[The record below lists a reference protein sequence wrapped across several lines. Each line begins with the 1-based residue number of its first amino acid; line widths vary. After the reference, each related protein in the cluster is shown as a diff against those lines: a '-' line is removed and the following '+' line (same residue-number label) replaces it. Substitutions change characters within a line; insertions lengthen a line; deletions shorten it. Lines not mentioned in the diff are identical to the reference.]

1 MAPQGWHSRTESAKA
16 TATARACRQC
26 RGGGTLAGARRSY
39 DPAVV
44 LLSSVSAGAATA
56 WVIAAYL
63 VGTFPTALLVAGRR
77 GVDPTRSGSGN
88 PGATNVLRTAGRR
101 AGAVT
106 LLGDLAKGAMAAG
119 VGWAV
124 GGHGL
129 GVACGVAA
137 VAGHVVPLTRGFR
150 GGKGV
155 ATGAGMAAVL
165 FPGALAIAA
174 GAFAIAAAAS
184 RTASLASIVAAVV
197 LPVAAGLVGAPGW
210 EVAGLAGCAALIIAR
225 HRANIERLAR
235 GTEPRFGGSG

>member
-1 MAPQGWHSRTESAKA
+1 
-16 TATARACRQC
+16 
-26 RGGGTLAGARRSY
+26 
-39 DPAVV
+39 V

-63 VGTFPTALLVAGRR
+63 VGTFPTARLVAGRR
-77 GVDPTRSGSGN
+77 GVDPTRTGSGN

-106 LLGDLAKGAMAAG
+106 LLGDLAKGALPAG

-165 FPGALAIAA
+165 FPVALAIAA

-197 LPVAAGLVGAPGW
+197 LPVAAVLVGAPGW
-210 EVAGLAGCAALIIAR
+210 EVAALAGCAALIVAR

-235 GTEPRFGGSG
+235 GTEPRFGRSG